1 VTADEVG
8 KLLNV
13 SRETLSQFEAYLVL
27 LEKWQRR
34 INLVANSTM
43 ADVWQRHILDSA
55 QLTKFYPPNTKK
67 ILDVGSGAGFPGLV
81 LAIMGNVEVDLVE
94 SDQRKA
100 VFLSTVIRSLG
111 LPAKVYNKR
120 IETLPNLAPDVITSR
135 ALASVSKLM
144 KLIENQISVDTVC
157 LFLKGASVE
166 EELTELQT
174 YSTMDFVRHPSLSG
188 ANGVVLELKRKS
200 MKRVSQKEKGKVC

>member
-1 VTADEVG
+1 MTADKVA

-13 SRETLSQFEAYLVL
+13 SRETLDKFDAYVKL

-34 INLVANSTM
+34 INLVAGSTM
-43 ADVWQRHILDSA
+43 VDVWQRHILDSA
-55 QLTKFYPPNTKK
+55 QLARYYPPDTKK

-81 LAIMGNVEVDLVE
+81 LAIMGDVEVDLVE

-111 LPAKVYNKR
+111 LSAKVHNQR
-120 IETLPNLAPDVITSR
+120 IETLPNLSPDVVTAR
-135 ALASVSKLM
+135 ALAPVPKLM
-144 KLIENQISVDTVC
+144 KLIENQISTDTVC

-166 EELTELQT
+166 DELTDLQS
-174 YSTMDFVRHPSLSG
+174 YSTMVSVNHPSLSG
-188 ANGVVLELKRKS
+188 PNGVVLELKYKS
-200 MKRVSQKEKGKVC
+200 

>member
-1 VTADEVG
+1 MTADEVG

-13 SRETLSQFEAYLVL
+13 SRETLCQFEAYLAL

-34 INLVANSTM
+34 INLVANSTIVD
-43 ADVWQRHILDSA
+43 AWERHILDSA
-55 QLTKFYPPNTKK
+55 QLVKLYPPNTKK

-100 VFLSTVIRSLG
+100 IFLSTVIRALD
-111 LPAKVYNKR
+111 LPAKVHNQR
-120 IETLPNLAPDVITSR
+120 IETLPNLAPDVITAR
-135 ALASVSKLM
+135 ALAPVSKLM
-144 KLIENQISVDTVC
+144 KLIENQISIETVC

-166 EELTELQT
+166 DELTELQT
-174 YSTMDFVRHPSLSG
+174 YSTMVPVSYPSISS
-188 ANGVVLELKRKS
+188 ANGVVLELKYKS
-200 MKRVSQKEKGKVC
+200 LN